1 MRVFD
6 AHRLIGPVPGDHVP
20 SVDVAGVLA
29 ELDRLGIDGAAV
41 TPSHGLYGDPAH
53 EHAADAGHERLTTV
67 PVILPAVAGAGWPD
81 APGGSGEAG
90 GETGP
95 EAPSSRRRETQDQ
108 GDLAWGSPDP
118 TDLMIGPV
126 VDAAPAMVRACPV
139 RHRFAL
145 TGPVALGW
153 WHELAAAGIP
163 LALDAHETG
172 LDRVRA
178 LATTVPRL
186 RVLVL
191 SPGYRCL
198 RELAELLDAHP
209 GVYVETG
216 TLAAAGAVEWLARRS
231 GAHRLVFGTGA
242 PVWDDA
248 GPRFQLE
255 HLRLPDGDVELI
267 AAGSFAALRVGET
280 P

>member
-1 MRVFD
+1 MRIFD
-6 AHRLIGPVPGDHVP
+6 AHRVLGPVPGDHVP
-20 SVDVAGVLA
+20 SSDIAGLLA
-29 ELDRLGIDGAAV
+29 ELDHLGVDGAAV
-41 TPSHGLYGDPAH
+41 TPSDELYGDPARARH
-53 EHAADAGHERLTTV
+53 RDAGHARLVTV
-67 PVILPAVAGAGWPD
+67 PVILPAVPGAGWPD
-81 APGGSGEAG
+81 GPGA
-90 GETGP
+90 
-95 EAPSSRRRETQDQ
+95 
-108 GDLAWGSPDP
+108 
-118 TDLMIGPV
+118 V
-126 VDAAPAMVRACPV
+126 VDAAPALVRACPV

-153 WHELAAAGIP
+153 WRELAAAGIP
-163 LALDAHETG
+163 LATDAGEVG

-178 LATTVPRL
+178 LVTAVPEL

-198 RELAELLDAHP
+198 RELAELLTVHP

-216 TLAAAGAVEWLARRS
+216 TLAAAGGVEWLARQA

-248 GPRFQLE
+248 GPRFQLD
-255 HLRLPDGDVELI
+255 HLRLPDADVELI
-267 AAGSFAALRVGET
+267 AAGSFAALRAGET

>member
-1 MRVFD
+1 MRIFD
-6 AHRLIGPVPGDHVP
+6 AHRVLGPVPGDHVP
-20 SVDVAGVLA
+20 SADLAGLLV
-29 ELDRLGIDGAAV
+29 ELDHFGIDGAAV

-53 EHAADAGHERLTTV
+53 EHTAGAGHERLVPV
-67 PVILPAVAGAGWPD
+67 PVILPAVPGAGWPD
-81 APGGSGEAG
+81 DPGA
-90 GETGP
+90 
-95 EAPSSRRRETQDQ
+95 
-108 GDLAWGSPDP
+108 
-118 TDLMIGPV
+118 V

-145 TGPVALGW
+145 TGPVALRW
-153 WHELAAAGIP
+153 WHELAAAAIP
-163 LALDAHETG
+163 LALDAHEAG

-178 LATTVPRL
+178 LATAVPQL

-198 RELAELLDAHP
+198 RELAELLGAHP

-216 TLAAAGAVEWLARRS
+216 TLAAAGAVEWLAKQA

-248 GPRFQLE
+248 GPRFQLD
-255 HLRLPDGDVELI
+255 HLRLPDADVELI
-267 AAGSFAALRVGET
+267 AAGSFAALRAGEA
-280 P
+280 PE

>member
-1 MRVFD
+1 MRIFD
-6 AHRLIGPVPGDHVP
+6 AHRLLGPVPGDHVP
-20 SVDVAGVLA
+20 SADVAGLLA
-29 ELDRLGIDGAAV
+29 ELDHLGIDGAAV

-53 EHAADAGHERLTTV
+53 EHTASAGHERLTAV

-81 APGGSGEAG
+81 HPGV
-90 GETGP
+90 
-95 EAPSSRRRETQDQ
+95 
-108 GDLAWGSPDP
+108 
-118 TDLMIGPV
+118 V
-126 VDAAPAMVRACPV
+126 VDDRPGMVRACPV

-145 TGPVALGW
+145 TGPVALHW

-163 LALDAHETG
+163 LALDAQETG
-172 LDRVRA
+172 LERIRDLVA
-178 LATTVPRL
+178 TVPRL

-209 GVYVETG
+209 GVSIETG

-255 HLRLPDGDVELI
+255 HLRLPDADVELI
-267 AAGSFAALRVGET
+267 AAGSFAALTAGDAL
-280 P
+280 